1 MNLLRSAAACALTA
15 TSALV
20 LIIHA
25 SQPPSR
31 AAQRLA
37 EARMPEGS
45 AELMRSI
52 SNRNLKVGTVPP
64 GALRRAMEQKAA
76 IAAKAD
82 AIPGAAGEWREYGK
96 GNLRAATGWIDG
108 NVSARIDNFAWDP
121 IHKRLFAA
129 IGTGGIWMTEAVDGD
144 ITTVADQWV
153 SVGDK
158 LPSQVNGGV
167 AWTPDADGDGDA
179 DPTTDGTLISAG
191 GEAVMGSGSY
201 SGLGAYWTTDLG
213 ATWNHASGFPDQVL
227 VFQAVADP
235 VNPAV
240 VYIASSVGLYRSADA
255 GRSYVNVA
263 LPTGD
268 CAGVTAI
275 ESKCFY
281 ANYVTDVAIKQP
293 GGSTDV
299 VCDSKGCPVVAGVG
313 FRTGSTALFRDG
325 TPQAPHNGVYRSETG
340 LAGSFERVGEAAVN
354 AASPSGFP
362 PQARIG
368 RIEFGIAEGPEQN
381 HDYLYAIV
389 QDAVTFNGGYPV
401 DAPLDLPLGLPANPL
416 PIVPFDTTFNGLYVS
431 SDFGDTWVR
440 MADRDEIATN
450 ATTGTGMLAFGA
462 QGSGPGNQAWYDAW
476 IKADPTRQLG
486 GVPTALT
493 FGLEEIWQSRLV
505 DVPLNGIAQAG
516 PNDFKVIGAYNILG
530 AEVAANVVNDGTT
543 THADQ
548 HTAIYLPTGDG
559 GVCLIIGG
567 DGGAFKQC
575 KAEGEEMDNAGW
587 GTGAN
592 TGVYALLPYG
602 LAIAKDGTVYYG
614 LQDNGSGL
622 IDPEREFQIFET
634 LGGDGFYAEVDPDNS
649 DVAYYESQNGN
660 LNRTTDRGG
669 TNEAIAPTYTRVQ
682 FDNWFRM
689 DPLDAKHLVTAAQE
703 VYQTA
708 DGEAVTGDT
717 WVEVFNLGTNPET
730 GAIRTTTA
738 IEIHGTAVYVGGCG
752 DCGASGNDTGFANLV
767 ATNVKDGEERA
778 IESTAGWHIA
788 EKRGLPSRYINGFAI
803 DPTNPKIVYAAI
815 GGYLSNLRPAG
826 HYMDRNTDA
835 AQGGNVYKSVNAGD
849 DWTNISGDLPQA
861 HANSIVL
868 KGSQLI
874 VGTDI
879 GAFISSDTSGSSW
892 APLGDNLPNVPVNMV
907 RLKPKAEASEKDL
920 LVAATFGR
928 GVWAYEFP
936 TAGSSSSGGT
946 SSGGSSGSG
955 SSSGSSSGG
964 SSSGVIPTP
973 TPGTGSGGRFGGS
986 LGGAA
991 LLGLLSLLAL
1001 RRRPR

>member
-1 MNLLRSAAACALTA
+1 M
-15 TSALV
+15 
-20 LIIHA
+20 
-25 SQPPSR
+25 
-31 AAQRLA
+31 
-37 EARMPEGS
+37 
-45 AELMRSI
+45 
-52 SNRNLKVGTVPP
+52 
-64 GALRRAMEQKAA
+64 
-76 IAAKAD
+76 
-82 AIPGAAGEWREYGK
+82 
-96 GNLRAATGWIDG
+96 
-108 NVSARIDNFAWDP
+108 
-121 IHKRLFAA
+121 
-129 IGTGGIWMTEAVDGD
+129 
-144 ITTVADQWV
+144 
-153 SVGDK
+153 
-158 LPSQVNGGV
+158 
-167 AWTPDADGDGDA
+167 
-179 DPTTDGTLISAG
+179 
-191 GEAVMGSGSY
+191 
-201 SGLGAYWTTDLG
+201 
-213 ATWNHASGFPDQVL
+213 
-227 VFQAVADP
+227 
-235 VNPAV
+235 
-240 VYIASSVGLYRSADA
+240 
-255 GRSYVNVA
+255 
-263 LPTGD
+263 
-268 CAGVTAI
+268 
-275 ESKCFY
+275 
-281 ANYVTDVAIKQP
+281 
-293 GGSTDV
+293 
-299 VCDSKGCPVVAGVG
+299 
-313 FRTGSTALFRDG
+313 
-325 TPQAPHNGVYRSETG
+325 
-340 LAGSFERVGEAAVN
+340 
-354 AASPSGFP
+354 
-362 PQARIG
+362 
-368 RIEFGIAEGPEQN
+368 
-381 HDYLYAIV
+381 
-389 QDAVTFNGGYPV
+389 TFNGGYPV

-614 LQDNGSGL
+614 LQDKGSGL

>member
-15 TSALV
+15 TSAVV
-20 LIIHA
+20 LLTHA
-25 SQPPSR
+25 TQPPSR

-37 EARMPEGS
+37 EVRMPES
-45 AELMRSI
+45 AAELMRSI
-52 SNRNLKVGTVPP
+52 GNRNLKVGAVPP
-64 GALRRAMEQKAA
+64 GALRSAMEQKAA
-76 IAAKAD
+76 LGAKAD
-82 AIPGAAGEWREYGK
+82 PVPGAAGVWREYGK

-108 NVSARIDNFAWDP
+108 HVSARIDNFAWDP
-121 IHKRLFAA
+121 VHQRLFAA

-144 ITTVADQWV
+144 ITTVADSWV

-158 LPSQVNGGV
+158 LPTQSNGGV

-179 DPTTDGTLISAG
+179 DNDSDGTLISAG

-201 SGLGAYWTTDLG
+201 SGLGAYWTNDLG
-213 ATWNHASGFPDQVL
+213 ETWNHATGFPDQAL

-240 VYIASSVGLYRSADA
+240 VYIASSVGLFRSDNA
-255 GRSYVNVA
+255 GRSYVNVV

-268 CAGVTAI
+268 CAGIEAI
-275 ESKCFY
+275 GSKCFY

-299 VCDSKGCPVVAGVG
+299 VCDPEGCPVVAGVG
-313 FRTGSTALFRDG
+313 FRTGSTATFRDG
-325 TPQAPHNGVYRSETG
+325 TPQAPHNGVYRSDTG
-340 LAGSFERVGEAAVN
+340 KAGSFTRVDVAA
-354 AASPSGFP
+354 ADTLSPIGFP
-362 PQARIG
+362 PQPRIG
-368 RIEFGIAEGPEQN
+368 RIEFGVAEGPDQDHN
-381 HDYLYAIV
+381 YLYAIV
-389 QDAVTFNGGYPV
+389 QDAVTFNGGAPV
-401 DAPLDLPLGLPANPL
+401 DAPLDALLTPIIGQAPL
-416 PIVPFDTTFNGLYVS
+416 VPFDTVFNGLYVS
-431 SDFGDTWVR
+431 DDFGTNWTR
-440 MADRDEIATN
+440 MADRNEIATN
-450 ATTGTGMLAFGA
+450 LTTGTGMLVFGA
-462 QGSGPGNQAWYDAW
+462 TGGGPGGQTWYDAW
-476 IKADPTRQLG
+476 IKPDPTRQML
-486 GVPTALT
+486 GVPTRLT
-493 FGLEEIWQSRLV
+493 FGIEEIWQNRITV
-505 DVPLNGIAQAG
+505 GVPLDGIGQAG
-516 PNDFKVIGAYNILG
+516 ANDFKVIGAYNILG
-530 AEVAANVVNDGTT
+530 AEVAANVANDGTT

-575 KAEGEEMDNAGW
+575 KSANEEMDNAGW

-622 IDPEREFQIFET
+622 IDPRREFQIFET

-649 DVAYYESQNGN
+649 DIAYYESQNGN
-660 LNRTTDRGG
+660 FNRTTDRGE
-669 TNEAIAPTYTRVQ
+669 TNEVIAPTYTRVQ

-689 DPLDAKHLVTAAQE
+689 DPLDAQHMVTAAQE

-708 DGEAVTGDT
+708 SAETVASDT
-717 WVEVFNLGTNPET
+717 WVEVFNLGTNPDT

-738 IEIHGTAVYVGGCG
+738 LEIHGTAVYVGGCG
-752 DCGASGNDTGFANLV
+752 DCGASGNDTGFANVV
-767 ATNVKDGEERA
+767 ATNVQDGTERA
-778 IESTAGWHIA
+778 IESTNGWHLA
-788 EKRGLPSRYINGFAI
+788 AKRGLPSRYINGFAI
-803 DPTNPKIVYAAI
+803 DPTDPKIVYAAI

-826 HYMDRNTDA
+826 HYLDLNTDA
-835 AQGGNVYKSVNAGD
+835 AKGGNVYKSVNAGD
-849 DWTNISGDLPQA
+849 DWTDISGDLPQA
-861 HANSIVL
+861 HANSLVL
-868 KGSQLI
+868 KGNQLI

-879 GAFISSDTSGSSW
+879 GAFISADTSGSSW

-907 RLKPKAEASEKDL
+907 RLKPKAEASDKDL

-928 GVWAYEFP
+928 GVWAYEFA
-936 TAGSSSSGGT
+936 TASSSGGT
-946 SSGGSSGSG
+946 SSGGSSG
-955 SSSGSSSGG
+955 G

-973 TPGTGSGGRFGGS
+973 ETGSSGGRFGGS

-991 LLGLLSLLAL
+991 LFGLLSLLAL
-1001 RRRPR
+1001 RRRKH

>member
-37 EARMPEGS
+37 EERMPEGS

-96 GNLRAATGWIDG
+96 GNLRADTGWITG

-121 IHKRLFAA
+121 VHKRLFAA

-281 ANYVTDVAIKQP
+281 ANYVTDVAVKQP
-293 GGSTDV
+293 GGSTNV
-299 VCDSKGCPVVAGVG
+299 VCDPKGCPVVAGVG

-325 TPQAPHNGVYRSETG
+325 TPQAPANGVYRSETG
-340 LAGSFERVGEAAVN
+340 LAGSFERVGTAAAN
-354 AASPSGFP
+354 AASPMGFP

-368 RIEFGIAEGPEQN
+368 RIEFGVAEGPEQN

-389 QDAVTFNGGYPV
+389 QDAMTFNGGYPV
-401 DAPLDLPLGLPANPL
+401 DAPLDLPLGANPL
-416 PIVPFDTTFNGLYVS
+416 PIVPFDTTVNGLYVS
-431 SDFGDTWVR
+431 SNFGDTWIR
-440 MADRDEIATN
+440 MADRDEIASN
-450 ATTGTGMLAFGA
+450 ATTGTGMLAFAA

-476 IKADPTRQLG
+476 IKPDPTRHSG

-493 FGLEEIWQSRLV
+493 FGLEEIWQSRLTN
-505 DVPLNGIAQAG
+505 VPLNGTSQLG
-516 PNDFKVIGAYNILG
+516 NNDFKVIGAYNILG
-530 AEVAANVVNDGTT
+530 AEVAADPNLETTT

-575 KAEGEEMDNAGW
+575 QPAGTAMNQQSW

-660 LNRTTDRGG
+660 LNRTTDRGE
-669 TNEAIAPTYTRVQ
+669 TNTAIAPTYTRVQ

-689 DPLDAKHLVTAAQE
+689 DPLDAEHMVTAAQE
-703 VYQTA
+703 VYETKTASRVYPELA
-708 DGEAVTGDT
+708 DGTPDPTAPDDATY
-717 WVEVFNLGTNPET
+717 WVEVFNLGTNPAT

-767 ATNVKDGEERA
+767 ATNVEDGVERVPETA
-778 IESTAGWHIA
+778 AGWHVA
-788 EKRGLPSRYINGFAI
+788 ENRGLPSRYINGFAI
-803 DPTNPKIVYAAI
+803 DPTDPKIVYAAI

-826 HYMDRNTDA
+826 HYMDRNTEA
-835 AQGGNVYKSVNAGD
+835 AMGGNVYKSVNAGD

-868 KGSQLI
+868 KDGQLI

-879 GAFISSDTSGSSW
+879 GAFISSDTTGSSW

-907 RLKPKAEASEKDL
+907 RLKPKQDASEKDL

-928 GVWAYEFP
+928 GVWAYEFA
-936 TAGSSSSGGT
+936 TAS
-946 SSGGSSGSG
+946 SSGGSSGG
-955 SSSGSSSGG
+955 SGG
-964 SSSGVIPTP
+964 SSSGVVPTP
-973 TPGTGSGGRFGGS
+973 VPGTGSGGRFGGS
-986 LGGAA
+986 LGGAFV
-991 LLGLLSLLAL
+991 LGLLSLLAL
-1001 RRRPR
+1001 RRRSR